1 MIDVPILN
9 EVDVLFVGGDV
20 DAVIAASTLA
30 QRGRRAMLTTRLSF
44 LGDSL
49 TASLALDRGM
59 LPRLAADLGRP
70 AAEGETTPMA
80 VKRLLEQHAIEAG
93 VELLY
98 VAYPIAPLLA
108 DDGAVAGM
116 VLATRSGLVGV
127 RATSVVDGGELER
140 PSAPTELILRTLD
153 PRVADSPAIS
163 GHRTIG
169 SLLFEGA
176 EIPVQEYSFAL
187 SGSTPGDLLDAE
199 GVAREAVWTPETIIF
214 ADAPM
219 LVDAATATRAPR
231 PNVDEIDARIAG
243 APGSPRLAADQ
254 RAAAG
259 EAGLLAPGGGGPT
272 NGGAADRA
280 QIVRRDRY
288 FRALDCEIVT
298 VAPEEY
304 ATTVTTDVYIAGGG
318 TGGAPAAI
326 AVGREGRRAL
336 LVEYLP
342 GLGGVGTEGR
352 IASYYFGNRVG
363 FTEEIDAGLPQMG
376 EGYPFEAF
384 EGRWIPEWKGAWYLR
399 EVRRAG
405 ARPWFGSLNAAA
417 RCEGNR
423 VCGALVATP
432 YGPVVVESTMAID
445 CTGNGDLA
453 AAAGAETTT
462 VSHAHVAF
470 QGTGLPFRTP
480 GTHATNTDYFFVD
493 DSDALDVTRA
503 YVTARGLFGDKF
515 DLARMI
521 DSRERR
527 QIVGEVALD
536 PVDFLTERTFPDTVV
551 ITESNFDTHGFT
563 IHPVFLVQPP
573 DHDLLRANV
582 PLRAFIPRGLEGVLV
597 TGLAVGAHRDALP
610 VIRMQPDVQNQGY
623 AAGLATVQAIESE
636 MPIREID
643 VRALQRKLVELGAL
657 PPEVVAQE
665 DSHPIPESRIVWAAT
680 AVRSF
685 LVAIATLFSDPA
697 RAVPALERG
706 LARARKVLASN
717 PNETWQRPYSL
728 RAAMILALLGNPSGI
743 DLLVEE
749 IEGSEWDE
757 GWNYKGMGQFG
768 ASMSPMDRLIV
779 AAATSGSSEV
789 VPAILDKLRA
799 LDATSDFSHLRACT
813 LAFERQPT
821 PEAAPQFE
829 RILSGWPELGRV
841 GGSLSDSLRDL
852 PTHSTDNEQRNEQL
866 KRLMV
871 ARGLLA
877 CGDPNGEA
885 VRVLEEYAKSMHGVY
900 ARHAAA
906 LKSHAGLAKTRA

>member
-1 MIDVPILN
+1 MIDVPILRQ
-9 EVDVLFVGGDV
+9 VDVLFVGGDV
-20 DAVIAASTLA
+20 DAVMAASALA
-30 QRGRRAMLTTRLSF
+30 QRDRRAMLTTRLSF

-49 TASLALDRGM
+49 TASLALDRRM
-59 LPRLAADLGRP
+59 LPRLAGDLGRP
-70 AAEGETTPMA
+70 SPEGETTPMA

-98 VAYPIAPLLA
+98 VAYPVAPLLA

-127 RATSVVDGGELER
+127 RATTVVDGGELER

-169 SLLFEGA
+169 SLPFEGE

-187 SGSTPGDLLDAE
+187 SGTAPGDLLDAE
-199 GVAREAVWTPETIIF
+199 AAAREAVWTPGTIIF

-219 LVDAATATRAPR
+219 LVDAAKTARAPR
-231 PNVDEIDARIAG
+231 PSADEIDARVAG
-243 APGSPRLAADQ
+243 VGGSRRLAADQ
-254 RAAAG
+254 TSAAR
-259 EAGLLAPGGGGPT
+259 EAGILPPGASD
-272 NGGAADRA
+272 AASSSTAEQAR
-280 QIVRRDRY
+280 IVRRDRY
-288 FRALDCEIVT
+288 FRTLDCETVS
-298 VAPEEY
+298 VAPEAY
-304 ATTVTTDVYIAGGG
+304 AATVTTDVYVAGGG

-326 AVGREGRRAL
+326 AVGREGGRAL

-363 FTEEIDAGLPQMG
+363 FTEEIDAALPQMG
-376 EGYPFEAF
+376 EDYPFEAF
-384 EGRWIPEWKGAWYLR
+384 GGRWIPEWKSTWYLR
-399 EVRRAG
+399 EMRRAG

-417 RCEGNR
+417 RCDGNR

-432 YGPVVVESTMAID
+432 YGPVVVESAMAID

-470 QGTGLPFRTP
+470 QGTGLPYRTP

-493 DSDALDVTRA
+493 DSDVLDVTRA

-527 QIVGEVALD
+527 QVVGEIALD
-536 PVDFLTERTFPDTVV
+536 PIDFLTDRTFPDTVV

-563 IHPVFLVQPP
+563 IHPVFLVHPP
-573 DHDLLRANV
+573 DHEPLRADV
-582 PLRAFIPRGLEGVLV
+582 PLRALIPRGLEGVLV

-623 AAGLATVQAIESE
+623 AAALAAVQAIESGR
-636 MPIREID
+636 PIREID
-643 VRALQRKLVELGAL
+643 VRALQRRLVDLGAL
-657 PPEVVAQE
+657 PPGVTAQE
-665 DSHPIPESRIVWAAT
+665 DSHPIPDSRIVWAAGSQGT
-680 AVRSF
+680 SF
-685 LVAIATLFSDPA
+685 KVGVAALLSDPA
-697 RAVPALERG
+697 RAVPALRRG
-706 LARARKVLASN
+706 LER
-717 PNETWQRPYSL
+717 QRPLLPENRAYAI
-728 RAAMILALLGNPSGI
+728 RAAMILALLGNASGI

-749 IEGSEWDE
+749 IEGAEWDD
-757 GWNYKGMGQFG
+757 GWNYRGMGQFG
-768 ASMSPMDRLIV
+768 ASMSPLDRLIV
-779 AAATSGSSEV
+779 AAATSGSSD
-789 VPAILDKLRA
+789 AIPTILEKLRR
-799 LDATSDFSHLRACT
+799 LDHESDFSHLRACT

-829 RILSGWPELGRV
+829 RILTGWPVLGRA

-852 PTHSTDNEQRNEQL
+852 PTHATDNEQRNEQL

-885 VRVLEEYAKSMHGVY
+885 ARVLEEYAKSMHGVY

-906 LKSHAGLAKTRA
+906 LKSHAGLAATGA